1 MSKMSNNVI
10 LILLFSHCSLKK
22 SIFFLKDIKTQRGSQ
37 QTKKPNYHDVRDL
50 VTLRDFTAQSADDIS
65 VMGGE
70 QVFADL
76 ANQIEREWLWV
87 YAPSTG
93 KYGYIPRD
101 NVVHADRSPIPT
113 ESELRNFSQK
123 SP

>member
-1 MSKMSNNVI
+1 M
-10 LILLFSHCSLKK
+10 
-22 SIFFLKDIKTQRGSQ
+22 
-37 QTKKPNYHDVRDL
+37 
-50 VTLRDFTAQSADDIS
+50 TLRQFTAQSADDIS
-65 VMGGE
+65 VEGGE

-101 NVVHADRSPIPT
+101 NVVHADRTPIPKD
-113 ESELRNFSQK
+113 SEIRNFAQR
-123 SP
+123 PP